1 MLVSLAELSQYCP
14 PPQKKHR
21 EEIKNKY
28 LKANKTMSNLQES
41 NIMQGIVEAFKAASP
56 EEQRTMILA
65 ISGIAAFGM
74 LLNYLKS
81 LIK

>member
-1 MLVSLAELSQYCP
+1 
-14 PPQKKHR
+14 
-21 EEIKNKY
+21 
-28 LKANKTMSNLQES
+28 MSNLQES